1 MPPRCLKIHRI
12 NYAAN
17 VVETSHDEKMAINA
31 VRAHNL
37 ISMQLDT
44 VYDHFDANFICHEVQ
59 NRYFSIKNAA
69 FSIKK
74 KHRNF
79 MCVPFFLSL
88 RNSIVKMFA
97 VFSAPNGI

>member
-74 KHRNF
+74 TEIS
-79 MCVPFFLSL
+79 CAYFFLSL

>member
-74 KHRNF
+74 TQKFHVRT
-79 MCVPFFLSL
+79 FFLSL